1 MVETMGI
8 EPTTSAMRMR
18 RSTVELRP
26 PVGGAGK
33 DCTSPLKVSVE
44 RSSPRQINY
53 TLEGDGLHR
62 PRQVVE
68 WIGGLAIAVHLE
80 VKVSAGRSPGV
91 TGETEHFT
99 LTLEHN
105 EIGFRTLPQEIRSE
119 ENQTQ

>member
-1 MVETMGI
+1 MQEIWRSATSPSAIGTMVETMGI

-53 TLEGDGLHR
+53 TLEGNGLHR

-68 WIGGLAIAVHLE
+68 GIGGLAIAVHLE
-80 VKVSAGRSPGV
+80 GKVSAGRAPGV
-91 TGETEHFT
+91 TGEAEHFT
-99 LTLEHN
+99 LGNLLSGTD
-105 EIGFRTLPQEIRSE
+105 
-119 ENQTQ
+119 